1 MYFDLNVDYDY
12 EAGKSFAVNSPLRLN
27 ISTHNILC
35 HILMTG
41 TE

>member
-1 MYFDLNVDYDY
+1 MYFDLNVDY